1 MNLPW
6 LKSLIFWIIVIVVI
20 FAIFQCTQKSEDN
33 KSASTLMYER
43 LYQCSRD
50 LSTKNPAVLKSI
62 QAQIR
67 PDMKQKELMQLI
79 NQCLQVNPLET
90 QTTYIKAIQSVK

>member
-20 FAIFQCTQKSEDN
+20 FAAFQCTQKSENN
-33 KSASTLMYER
+33 KSASALMYER

-50 LSTKNPAVLKSI
+50 LSGKNALVLKSI
-62 QAQIR
+62 QKQIR
-67 PDMKQKELMQLI
+67 ADMKQQELMQLI
-79 NQCLQVNPLET
+79 TTCRQANPLKT
-90 QTTYIKAIQSVK
+90 QVAYTEAIQRIK